1 MLALLSFPG
10 SNCEA
15 DCLTV
20 LEGHYR
26 QRVHIYRYTERT
38 LDRNTRGIIIPGG
51 FSYGDYLRAGALAS
65 RSPIVTELC
74 RFAARGGAILGI
86 CNGFQILTELRL
98 LPGVLLPNAGGK
110 FIAKPVTLLG
120 YDVSLPGKLVMPI
133 AHAQGRYYVADTR
146 PLEDKG
152 QVALRYE
159 VNPNGSCADIAAVW
173 SENRKI
179 MGLMPH
185 PERAWNIYLGGSTAG
200 LKVWDNF
207 LATCL

>member
-20 LEGHYR
+20 LRNHYR
-26 QRVHIYRYTERT
+26 QRVCIYRHTERAFAR
-38 LDRNTRGIIIPGG
+38 DVQGIVIPGG

-65 RSPIVTELC
+65 HSPIIAELC
-74 RFAARGGAILGI
+74 RFAAGGGAILGI

-120 YDVSLPGKLVMPI
+120 YDASLRVKLVMPI

-146 PLEDKG
+146 PLIDKG

-173 SENRKI
+173 SENRKVI
-179 MGLMPH
+179 GLMPH
-185 PERAWNIYLGGSTAG
+185 PERAWNVYLGGSTDG
-200 LKVWDNF
+200 LKIWDSF
-207 LATCL
+207 LATCF